1 VIENS
6 IIQKITTELGLK
18 QSQILNTVTLL
29 DEGGTIPFISR
40 YRKEMTGSLDEVE
53 ITSIRD
59 RLSQLRDLGKRRT
72 AILKSISDQ
81 GKLTIDLKKQIDNT
95 ETLSDLEDIYLPF
108 KPKRKTRATMARE
121 KGLEPLA
128 LRLFNQEEFDVSHS
142 AMTFINSEKGVD
154 DVEAAF
160 QGARDI
166 MAEWISED
174 QKVRKDLRD
183 LFLRESTIKSK
194 IISSKKEDAEKYKD
208 YFDWEEQ
215 FRKVPSHRIL
225 AMRRGENEGF
235 LTIDIKPDEV
245 EAIGRIEK
253 NIIRKA
259 NSASLQV
266 EEAIKDS
273 YKRLLKPSMETEAR
287 LISKKRADEEA
298 INVFAENL
306 RVLLLAPPLG
316 QKTVLALDPGFR
328 TGCKVVVLDKQGK
341 LLQNETIFPNQPQN
355 RQQEAGAILK
365 ELLDKYKVEAIAIGN
380 GTASRETE
388 SFVKGIGISQ
398 NIIVEIV
405 NESGASIYSASEVA
419 RNEFP
424 DKDVTVRGSVSIGRR
439 LMDPLAELVKIDPKS
454 IGVGQY
460 QHDVDQ
466 SLLRG
471 SLDDVV
477 MNCVNSVGV
486 EVNTSSAE
494 LLAYVSGLGP
504 QLARTIVEFRNEK
517 GPFKNRSELKQVPRL
532 GDKAFEHSAGFLRI
546 KDSKNP
552 LDYSSVHPESYHIVE
567 KMASD
572 LNTTIENLILDKALR
587 TKVRLQDYITDEVGL
602 PTLQDIMTELEK
614 PGRDPRKGFEVFAFE
629 DGINEMED
637 LKVGMQLPGIVTN
650 VTNFGAFIDV
660 GVHQDGLVHIS
671 QLSDGFVKDPKKIV
685 KVNNKVS
692 VTVTALD
699 ISRKRISLS
708 MKSDPFSERNES
720 KKVRKKVIDKEDIN
734 TGIQQLKRKFNKD
747 EN

>member
-1 VIENS
+1 MIENS
-6 IIQKITTELGLK
+6 ILQKITIELGLK
-18 QSQILNTVTLL
+18 QSQVINTITLL

-40 YRKEMTGSLDEVE
+40 YRKEMTGSMDEVE
-53 ITSIRD
+53 ITSVRD
-59 RLSQLRDLGKRRT
+59 RLNQLRDLAKRRG

-81 GKLTIDLKKQIDNT
+81 GKLTDDLKKQIDNT

-108 KPKRKTRATMARE
+108 KPKRKTRASIARE

-128 LRLFNQEEFDVSHS
+128 IRLFKQEEFNVNNS
-142 AMTFINSEKGVD
+142 ATTFINSEKGVE
-154 DVEAAF
+154 DVEAAL

-174 QKVRKDLRD
+174 QRVRRDLRN
-183 LFLRESTIKSK
+183 LFLKDSTIKSK
-194 IISSKKEDAEKYKD
+194 VISSKKEDAEKYKD
-208 YFDWEEQ
+208 YFDWEEP
-215 FRKVPSHRIL
+215 FRKAPSHRIL
-225 AMRRGENEGF
+225 AMRRGESEGF
-235 LTIDIKPDEV
+235 LSMDIKPDEV
-245 EAIGRIEK
+245 QAIRLIDK
-253 NIIRKA
+253 RIIRKA

-287 LISKKRADEEA
+287 LESKKRADLEA

-306 RVLLLAPPLG
+306 KELLLAAPLG

-355 RQQEAGAILK
+355 RQQEAGVILK

-388 SFVKGIGISQ
+388 SFLKGIGIAQ
-398 NIIVEIV
+398 NIIIEIV

-494 LLAYVSGLGP
+494 LLAYVSGLGH
-504 QLARTIVEFRNEK
+504 QLARTIVEFRNEN
-517 GPFKNRSELKQVPRL
+517 GPFKNRSALKKVARL
-532 GDKAFEHSAGFLRI
+532 GEKAYEHSAGFLRI

-572 LNTTIENLILDKALR
+572 LNTTIEDLILDKALR
-587 TKVRLQDYITDEVGL
+587 TRVRLQDYVTDEVGL
-602 PTLQDIMTELEK
+602 PTLRDIMIELEK

-637 LKVGMQLPGIVTN
+637 LKVGMQLPGIITN
-650 VTNFGAFIDV
+650 VTNFGAFIDI

-671 QLSDGFVKDPKKIV
+671 QLSDSFVEDPKKIV

-708 MKSDPFSERNES
+708 MKSDPFSERKEGKRS
-720 KKVRKKVIDKEDIN
+720 KEKNVKNKDLN
-734 TGIQQLKRKFNKD
+734 SGIELLKRKFNQD
-747 EN
+747 